1 MTCLGGIALRET
13 RDFVKVQQPIEKSII
28 MTRYIFITGGV
39 VSSLGKGIASAS
51 LGAILEARGLKVS
64 LLKLDPYI
72 NVDPGTMNP
81 LQHGEVFV
89 TEDGAETDL
98 DLGHYERFVRVTMS
112 KKNNFTSGRVYA
124 NVIRNE
130 RRGDYLGGTVQ
141 VIPHITDEIKRCIIA
156 GANDVDIALIEI
168 GGTVGD
174 IESLPF
180 LEAIRQMRVEL
191 GRQNAIFI
199 HLTLVPY
206 IKTAGEIK
214 TKPTQHSVKELRS
227 IGIQPDILLCRCDRA
242 LSDHAR
248 SKIALFTNVEQRAVI
263 PLQDVDFV
271 YQIPRELHRQGLDDI
286 VVEQLGIQTKPA
298 DLHEWDRVVD
308 AFRHPDG
315 EVKIAMVG
323 KYVDLTE
330 SYKSLSES
338 LIHAGIQTRT
348 RVNIQ
353 YIDSEEIEK
362 NGPDILKNVDAII
375 VPGGF
380 GKRGVE
386 GKIAA
391 ARYAREHKIPYLGI
405 CLGMQIAM
413 IEYARH
419 KANMKDANSTEF
431 DPQTKCPVIALVT
444 EWTEQ
449 SGQVEKRHDHSDK
462 GGTMRLGGQ
471 VCHLEKDSLARKIYG
486 KDSIIERHRHRYEVN
501 NNLLPQITASGLKV
515 SGRSLPDNLVEMIE
529 LPDHPWF
536 IGCQFHPEF
545 TSTPRDGHPLFTGFI
560 KAAITSREK
569 SHASVR
575 L

>member
-1 MTCLGGIALRET
+1 
-13 RDFVKVQQPIEKSII
+13 

-51 LGAILEARGLKVS
+51 LGAILEARGLKVT

-89 TEDGAETDL
+89 TNDGAETDL
-98 DLGHYERFVRVTMS
+98 DLGHYERFVRVMMS
-112 KKNNFTSGRVYA
+112 KKNNFTTGRVYA

-141 VIPHITDEIKRCIIA
+141 VIPHITDEIKKCIIE
-156 GANDVDIALIEI
+156 GAKGVDIALIEI

-191 GRQNAIFI
+191 GRQNALFI

-206 IKTAGEIK
+206 IPTAGEIK

-227 IGIQPDILLCRCDRA
+227 IGIQPDILLCRCDRP
-242 LSDHAR
+242 LSESAR
-248 SKIALFTNVEQRAVI
+248 SKIALFTNVEKRAVI

-271 YQIPRELHRQGLDDI
+271 YQIPRELHNQGLDDI
-286 VVEQLGIQTKPA
+286 VVEMLGIKAKTA
-298 DLHEWDRVVD
+298 DLNEWDRVVD
-308 AFRHPDG
+308 GFRHPEK
-315 EVKIAMVG
+315 EVTIGMVG

-362 NGPDILKNVDAII
+362 KGSELLRGIDAII

-386 GKIAA
+386 GKIKA
-391 ARYAREHKIPYLGI
+391 ARFARENKIPYLGI
-405 CLGMQIAM
+405 CLGLQIAM
-413 IEYARH
+413 IEFARD
-419 KANMKDANSTEF
+419 KAGMKDANSTEF
-431 DPQTKCPVIALVT
+431 DPETPCPVVALVT
-444 EWTEQ
+444 EWTNQ
-449 SGQVEKRHDHSDK
+449 SGSIEQRHEHSDK

-471 VCHLEKDSLARKIYG
+471 AARLSKDSLAHQIYG
-486 KDSIIERHRHRYEVN
+486 KDVIIERHRHRYEVN
-501 NNLLPQITASGLKV
+501 NNLLPKIEAAGLKI
-515 SGRSLPDNLVEMIE
+515 SGRSEQDNLVEMIE

-536 IGCQFHPEF
+536 VGCQFHPEF
-545 TSTPRDGHPLFTGFI
+545 TSTPRYGHPLFTGFI
-560 KAAITSREK
+560 KAAITYKEK
-569 SHASVR
+569 SHAGVR
-575 L
+575 I